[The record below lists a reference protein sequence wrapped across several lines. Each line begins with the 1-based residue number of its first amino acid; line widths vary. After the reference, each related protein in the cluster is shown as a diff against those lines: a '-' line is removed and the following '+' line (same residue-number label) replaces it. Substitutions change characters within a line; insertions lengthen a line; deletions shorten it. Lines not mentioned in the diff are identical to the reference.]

1 MDDTNLVERFKE
13 HNDQRAFEAI
23 INKYENQI
31 YRFGF
36 RMCGQAQDAEDVV
49 QDTFVSAY
57 RYLKGLRGDA
67 SLLTWLLKIASSAC
81 LKKRRLKKDEPRRH
95 VSLDDVQDNGAVE
108 SAAKTDEDVS
118 PVSLVISHEVRR
130 RLQEVLAEIPEHY
143 RVVLVLRD
151 LEGLSTKEVADTL
164 EITESAAKVRLHR
177 ARSMLYKL
185 LAEVYDVSDEHEA
198 AK

>member
-23 INKYENQI
+23 INKYETQI

-57 RYLKGLRGDA
+57 RYLKGFRGDA

-95 VSLDDVQDNGAVE
+95 VSLDDMQE
-108 SAAKTDEDVS
+108 SGTADSVAKTDDDAS

-151 LEGLSTKEVADTL
+151 LEGLSTKEVSETL

-177 ARSMLYKL
+177 ARAMLYKL
-185 LAEVYDVSDEHEA
+185 LAEVYDVSDEHET